1 MRRRNAVFAST
12 VAFILLLPLLLHRVG
27 ERGRGGRNSRDTT
40 RKSPLTTK
48 QPVADEQ
55 LGDVSFQTSC
65 SPAVESSFNRAV
77 ALLHSFQYQDA
88 EEGFKAV
95 AQRDPQCAIAY
106 WGEAMS
112 LYHPLWE
119 SPGKDSLKQGLEA
132 VEKGESAGAKTDRE
146 KEYIAA
152 IGAFYRGSDK
162 MDHDA
167 RAAAYAKAMAQV
179 HAHYPKDREA
189 AAFYALSL
197 LGEEPPKDDRLAN
210 RKEAAAILEGL
221 FKEVPNHPGVAHYLI
236 HAYDT
241 PELAQLGLLAA
252 RRYAKIAPSSSHAL
266 HMPSHIFSRLGLW
279 QDSIDSNLAAIK
291 AAETPEAA
299 HMGGHSYAMHAMDF
313 LEYAYLQSGRSE
325 DARRVIDEVKTVP
338 GADGTDVA
346 NTQAD
351 FGVRYEIELH
361 HWAKAASLV
370 APPSSRIGL
379 QAYMGWARV
388 IGAAHNGD
396 GAAARK
402 NLADLEALDAVKH
415 DYPAAYADREHQE
428 AAAWAVF
435 AEGKRDEA
443 VKMMRAEAGREDAA
457 GPEQLTVPAR
467 EMLGDMLLEMRR
479 PAEALAAYET
489 SLGQAPNRF
498 DSIYGAARA
507 AGLAGDTAKASSYY
521 SQLLKNCD
529 AGAHCDRPE
538 LAEVKALLARR

>member
-1 MRRRNAVFAST
+1 
-12 VAFILLLPLLLHRVG
+12 LLLHRTG

-48 QPVADEQ
+48 RPVAEEQ
-55 LGDVSFQTSC
+55 LGDVSFETSC
-65 SPAVESSFNRAV
+65 SAAVESSFNRAV

-106 WGEAMS
+106 WGVAMS

-119 SPGKDSLKQGLEA
+119 SPGQDTLKQGLKA
-132 VEKGESAGAKTDRE
+132 VEKGESASAKTDRE

-152 IGAFYRGSDK
+152 IGTFYRGSDK

-167 RAAAYAKAMAQV
+167 RAAAYAKAMAQLYER
-179 HAHYPKDREA
+179 YPRDREA

-210 RKEAAAILEGL
+210 RKKAAAILEGL

-241 PELAQLGLLAA
+241 PELAQLGLPAA
-252 RRYAKIAPSSSHAL
+252 RSYAKIAPSSSHAL

-299 HMGGHSYAMHAMDF
+299 RRDGESYAMHAMDF
-313 LEYAYLQSGRSE
+313 LEYAYLQSGRE
-325 DARRVIDEVKTVP
+325 EAARRVIEEVKTVP
-338 GADGTDVA
+338 GADASNVT

-361 HWAKAASLV
+361 HWSKAASLV
-370 APPSSRIGL
+370 APSSSHIGL
-379 QAYMGWARV
+379 KAYVGWARV
-388 IGAAHNGD
+388 IGAARSD
-396 GAAARK
+396 DAAAARK
-402 NLADLEALDAVKH
+402 DLADLEALDAVKH

-428 AAAWAVF
+428 AAAWAAF

-443 VKMMRAEAGREDAA
+443 VRMMRAAADSEDAA

-467 EMLGDMLLEMRR
+467 ELLGDMLLEMRQ
-479 PAEALAAYET
+479 PAEAAAAYET
-489 SLGQAPNRF
+489 SLEKAPNRF
-498 DSIYGAARA
+498 DSLYGAARA
-507 AGLAGDTAKASSYY
+507 SDLAGNEAKASDYY
-521 SQLLKNCD
+521 SRLLKNCD
-529 AGAHCDRPE
+529 ASAHCDRPE
-538 LAEVKALLARR
+538 MAEIKALLARR